1 MGSDLIT
8 VLCRLSRCIPNQ
20 RGRVSPRRDPARL
33 GLCQPMWTQSEPL
46 APLVRL
52 LILCIL
58 PVDILLH
65 CSHADPAL
73 LISSWNVVMLHL
85 LQGSLN
91 PIEIHKP
98 QQEACKSDF
107 PVYKQADLC
116 ESVEVCSSGLAPTL
130 QMCYFSCHLCAARG
144 EKCHYSSSDVA
155 CNVCGVTCHSKAP
168 QPA

>member
-1 MGSDLIT
+1 MYSQPEGEGQPKKRPRKARPLSANVDTIRASGTVGEASHFVHPACRYPAALLTRRSCTPHLILECGHAT
-8 VLCRLSRCIPNQ
+8 SFARLSDR
-20 RGRVSPRRDPARL
+20 
-33 GLCQPMWTQSEPL
+33 
-46 APLVRL
+46 
-52 LILCIL
+52 
-58 PVDILLH
+58 
-65 CSHADPAL
+65 
-73 LISSWNVVMLHL
+73 
-85 LQGSLN
+85 N

-144 EKCHYSSSDVA
+144 VKCHYSSSDVA